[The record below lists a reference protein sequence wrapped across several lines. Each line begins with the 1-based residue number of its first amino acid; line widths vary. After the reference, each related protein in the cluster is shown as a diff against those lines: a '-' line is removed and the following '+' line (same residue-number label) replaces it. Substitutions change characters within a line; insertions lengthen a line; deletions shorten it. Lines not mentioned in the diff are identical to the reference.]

1 MRQSLLQI
9 STDDGA
15 FLVKQLNE
23 QNRVRKNYEL
33 DAADLRQ
40 VTNRTVIRTE
50 SGEVEVEVPER
61 ELETPSEHP
70 AEVRE
75 LLKMQAKVAQ
85 LGATLGFTIWL
96 PPADRAK
103 VVELERIPVTFEHS
117 PRAERSSCILV
128 G

>member
-61 ELETPSEHP
+61 SRRRLPSI
-70 AEVRE
+70 
-75 LLKMQAKVAQ
+75 Q
-85 LGATLGFTIWL
+85 
-96 PPADRAK
+96 
-103 VVELERIPVTFEHS
+103 
-117 PRAERSSCILV
+117 PRFANR
-128 G
+128 